1 MQGRKIEL
9 PVERV
14 TLLEDRAQVTRRGT
28 VALEAGLN
36 QLIVAEV
43 APVLVDKTLAVDP
56 DGDVEVVEAC
66 VLRHRVL
73 REEDRPEEVAEL
85 DRQARS
91 LEARRTRVERE
102 QALVAGHLRGLAKA
116 AYQAVGELAVD
127 ASWGR
132 VDPSGWEARFE
143 QLHAAESLQRG
154 RAVELEHEAEDL
166 SIRVQDLE
174 ARRETAD
181 DVRSSARAD
190 LYLVLSADE
199 ATEVTLCV
207 EYLVPG
213 ACWRPWHQA
222 TVRDG
227 RLRFRCDGCVWQNTG
242 EDWEDARL
250 FFSTERASLGVEPPE
265 LCADELYVRPVG
277 REVRVETREQ
287 EIHTA
292 GLGGGGSTTTSE
304 MPGIDDGG
312 EPRRLAAMAPAR
324 VPSDGRPHRFPAFE
338 FEVPVKEQRILKAEL
353 AAAVIVRSEQD
364 NGAALPILPGPVD
377 LVRDSG
383 LVGRTWADFV
393 APGETFELG
402 WGPDLALRVHR
413 EHDREHLDSKLF
425 SSWTAT
431 RHEIKVRLSNI
442 GPEDKVV
449 EVTERVPVS
458 ELDKVKIE
466 LKSAD
471 PSGRPD
477 EDGFLKWSLTVP
489 GYQRDEVR
497 VEYEVKQHPD
507 VRGLSI

>member
-1 MQGRKIEL
+1 MEGRRIEL
-9 PVERV
+9 PVREV
-14 TLLEDRAQVTRRGT
+14 TLLEDRAQVTRRGA
-28 VALEAGLN
+28 VSLEAGLN
-36 QLIVAEV
+36 RLLVTGV

-56 DGDVEVVEAC
+56 DGAVGVVEA
-66 VLRHRVL
+66 RVVRRRVV
-73 REEDRPEEVAEL
+73 REQDRPEEVAAL
-85 DRQARS
+85 DREGRELQA
-91 LEARRTRVERE
+91 AATRAERE
-102 QALVAGHLRGLAKA
+102 QAMVAGHLAGLAKA
-116 AYQAVGELAVD
+116 ARQAVSELAVD

-132 VDPSGWEARFE
+132 VDPSGWEARLE
-143 QLHAAESLQRG
+143 HLHDAESLQRT
-154 RAVELEHEAEDL
+154 RAVELTHEAHDL
-166 SIRVQDLE
+166 AIRKQDLDV
-174 ARRETAD
+174 RRSVAA
-181 DVRSSARAD
+181 DVRSQARAD
-190 LYLVLSADE
+190 LYLVLDAE
-199 ATEVTLCV
+199 APVEIELCV

-222 TVRDG
+222 TVLDG
-227 RLRFRCDGCVWQNTG
+227 VLRFRCDGCVWQATG
-242 EDWEDARL
+242 EDWDDARL

-265 LCADELYVRPVG
+265 LMADELRVREVG

-292 GLGGGGSTTTSE
+292 GLGKGDTTVTPE

-312 EPRRLAAMAPAR
+312 EPRRLAAMAAAR

-338 FEVPVKEQRILKAEL
+338 FEVPLKEQRVLKAEL
-353 AAAVIVRSEQD
+353 AAAVIVRTEQD

-393 APGETFELG
+393 APGESFELG

-413 EHDREHLDSKLF
+413 EHDREYLDSKLF

-431 RHEIKVRLSNI
+431 RHEINVRLSNI

-466 LKSAD
+466 LKSTD
-471 PSGRPD
+471 PARQPD
-477 EDGFLKWSLTVP
+477 DDGFLTWTLTVP
-489 GYQRDEVR
+489 GFQRDEVR
-497 VEYEVKQHPD
+497 VEYEAKQHPD
-507 VRGLSI
+507 VSGLSI